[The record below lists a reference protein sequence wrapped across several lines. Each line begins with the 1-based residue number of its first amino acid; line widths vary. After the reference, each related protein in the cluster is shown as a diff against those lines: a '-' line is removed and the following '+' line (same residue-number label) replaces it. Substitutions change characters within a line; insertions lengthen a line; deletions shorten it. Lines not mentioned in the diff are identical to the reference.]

1 MKAQVVSCVVTEG
14 GIAAVHGIY
23 YRINRLVVPEAD
35 DLVITPNHGS
45 VYVSSGRGTVSSG
58 RGMPEGE
65 VVAELDVSPELV
77 EKARELLEA
86 KVALLA
92 LLGEETNGHFTS
104 QLTV

>member
-1 MKAQVVSCVVTEG
+1 MMKARVVSCVVTEG
-14 GIAAVHGIY
+14 GIAAVHGIF

-45 VYVSSGRGTVSSG
+45 VYVSSGQGI
-58 RGMPEGE
+58 PEGD
-65 VVAELDVSPELV
+65 VVAEIDISPELV
-77 EKARELLEA
+77 AKAKELLEA
-86 KVALLA
+86 KIALQA

>member
-1 MKAQVVSCVVTEG
+1 
-14 GIAAVHGIY
+14 
-23 YRINRLVVPEAD
+23 
-35 DLVITPNHGS
+35 
-45 VYVSSGRGTVSSG
+45 
-58 RGMPEGE
+58 MPEGE